1 MRYSFDPKAR
11 LIEIPVE
18 LTGPWGSHEFIFALD
33 TAASRTCVSEI
44 ALRRIGIRTEH
55 FPKHNVVHGV
65 NSDSRFGT
73 VDLDLVKALGVSEKQ
88 FNVAFTDLNPSSK
101 IHGLL
106 GLDFFRGRILTVD
119 FPRGTVALR
128 RLPWWRRWR

>member
-1 MRYSFDPKAR
+1 MKYSFDPKAR
-11 LIEIPVE
+11 LIKIPVE
-18 LTGPWGSHEFIFALD
+18 LTGPWGSFEFIFALD

-55 FPKHNVVHGV
+55 LQKPNVVHGV
-65 NSDSRFGT
+65 NTDSHFGM
-73 VDLDLVKALGVSEKQ
+73 VGLDLVKALGVSKKSFE
-88 FNVAFTDLNPSSK
+88 VAFTQLNPASK

-119 FPRGTVALR
+119 FVRGTVVLVRPWR
-128 RLPWWRRWR
+128 RLFRR